1 MSDSGKD
8 NDMNT
13 DTITLVR
20 QSWAKVVPIA
30 PQAAALFYQNLFAA
44 DPALR
49 PLFKSDMTEQG
60 HKLTQMLGA
69 AVSKLDDLEALVP
82 VLQSLAKRHIGYG
95 VQEQHYT
102 TVGAAL
108 LKTLEQGLGD
118 DFTPPVR
125 EAWAAVY
132 GLVADVMIQ
141 ASRN

>member
-1 MSDSGKD
+1 
-8 NDMNT
+8 MNT
-13 DTITLVR
+13 DTITLIR
-20 QSWAKVVPIA
+20 RSWAKVVPIA

-69 AVSKLDDLEALVP
+69 AVSKLDDLEALLP
-82 VLQSLAKRHIGYG
+82 VLQALARRHVGYG
-95 VQEQHYT
+95 VQAEHYA

-141 ASRN
+141 ASHN

>member
-1 MSDSGKD
+1 
-8 NDMNT
+8 MNT

-20 QSWAKVVPIA
+20 QSWARVVPIA

-49 PLFKSDMTEQG
+49 PLFKGDMTEQG

-82 VLQSLAKRHIGYG
+82 VLQSLAKRHVGYG
-95 VQEQHYT
+95 VQAEHYAI
-102 TVGAAL
+102 VGAAL

-125 EAWAAVY
+125 EAWVAVY
-132 GLVADVMIQ
+132 GLVAEVMIR
-141 ASRN
+141 ASQN

>member
-1 MSDSGKD
+1 
-8 NDMNT
+8 MNT

-20 QSWAKVVPIA
+20 RSWARVVPIA

>member
-1 MSDSGKD
+1 
-8 NDMNT
+8 MNT

-44 DPALR
+44 EPALR
-49 PLFKSDMTEQG
+49 PLFKGDITEQG

-69 AVSKLDDLEALVP
+69 AVSKLDDVDTLVP
-82 VLQSLAKRHIGYG
+82 ILQSLAKRHVGYG
-95 VQEQHYT
+95 VKQAHYD

-132 GLVADVMIQ
+132 GLVADVMTQ
-141 ASRN
+141 AAHN

>member
-1 MSDSGKD
+1 
-8 NDMNT
+8 MNT

-20 QSWAKVVPIA
+20 RSWARVVPIA

-69 AVSKLDDLEALVP
+69 AVGKLDDLGTLVP
-82 VLQSLAKRHIGYG
+82 VLQALARRHVGYG

>member
-1 MSDSGKD
+1 
-8 NDMNT
+8 MNT
-13 DTITLVR
+13 STITLVR

-49 PLFKSDMTEQG
+49 PLFKGELTEQG
-60 HKLTQMLGA
+60 HKLTDMLGA
-69 AVSKLDDLEALVP
+69 AVSKLDDLDMLIP
-82 VLQSLAKRHIGYG
+82 VLQSLARRHVGYG

-125 EAWAAVY
+125 EAWAEVY
-132 GLVADVMIQ
+132 GLVADLMTQ
-141 ASRN
+141 AAHN

>member
-1 MSDSGKD
+1 
-8 NDMNT
+8 MNT

-49 PLFKSDMTEQG
+49 PLFTGDMTEQG

-69 AVSKLDDLEALVP
+69 AVGKLDDLDTLVP
-82 VLQSLAKRHIGYG
+82 VLQSLARRHVGYG
-95 VQEQHYT
+95 VQDAHYQ

-132 GLVADVMIQ
+132 GLVADVMIR

>member
-1 MSDSGKD
+1 
-8 NDMNT
+8 MNPN
-13 DTITLVR
+13 TITLVR

-69 AVSKLDDLEALVP
+69 AVGKLDDLDTLVP
-82 VLQSLAKRHIGYG
+82 ILQGLAKRHVGYG
-95 VQEQHYT
+95 VQAEHYT

-132 GLVADVMIQ
+132 GIVADVMIR
-141 ASRN
+141 ASQN

>member
-1 MSDSGKD
+1 
-8 NDMNT
+8 MNT

-20 QSWAKVVPIA
+20 RSWAKVVPIA

-95 VQEQHYT
+95 VQAEHYA

-141 ASRN
+141 ASHN

>member
-1 MSDSGKD
+1 
-8 NDMNT
+8 MNT

-44 DPALR
+44 DPALK
-49 PLFKSDMTEQG
+49 PLFRGDMTEQG

-69 AVSKLDDLEALVP
+69 AVSKLDDLDTLVP
-82 VLQSLAKRHIGYG
+82 VLQSLAKRHVGYG
-95 VQEQHYT
+95 VKEADYQ

-108 LKTLEQGLGD
+108 LQTLEQGLGD

-125 EAWAAVY
+125 AAWAEVY
-132 GLVADVMIQ
+132 GLVAAVMTQ
-141 ASRN
+141 AAQN

>member
-1 MSDSGKD
+1 
-8 NDMNT
+8 MNT

-30 PQAAALFYQNLFAA
+30 SQAAALFYQNLFAA
-44 DPALR
+44 DPTLR

-82 VLQSLAKRHIGYG
+82 VLQALARRHVGYG

-108 LKTLEQGLGD
+108 LKTLEQGLGA

-141 ASRN
+141 ASHN